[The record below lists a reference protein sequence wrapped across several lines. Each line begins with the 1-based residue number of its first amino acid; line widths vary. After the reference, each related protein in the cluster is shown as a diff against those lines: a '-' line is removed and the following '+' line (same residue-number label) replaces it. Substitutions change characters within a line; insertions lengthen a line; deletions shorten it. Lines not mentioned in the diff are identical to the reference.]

1 MIEDLRKR
9 LKESQ
14 IDVTFTDSA
23 KNYIVE
29 QGYDPN
35 YGARPLRRF
44 LQRKAETLIAKKI
57 IADDGAPETMLTVDY
72 DGEKLFVK

>member
-1 MIEDLRKR
+1 MINDLRKR
-9 LKESQ
+9 LKDSQ
-14 IDVTFTDSA
+14 IDVEFTESA
-23 KNYIVE
+23 KNYIVD

-57 IADDGAPETMLTVDY
+57 IADDVAPETTLTVDY
-72 DGEKLFVK
+72 DGEKLFIK